1 MSFNVIKLGQL
12 LATLTD
18 YHANGA
24 YKALKENVELLDTPD
39 YALMIR
45 TTNFE
50 NDDFTDSVKYI
61 SKSAYDFLSK
71 SKVYPTDIIMNK
83 IANAGSVYL
92 MPDLSRPVSLAMN
105 LFLLRVD
112 NNKANPIY
120 VYIFLKINESYVK
133 QFANGSVTKTI
144 TKDAVRNLDIV
155 LPPRTEQDKIARSY
169 QIISNKINNNN
180 KINQTLEQMAQAL
193 FKSWFVDFE
202 PVKAKITAL
211 EAGGSQEDAM
221 LAAMTAISG
230 KDADAL
236 AVFEREH
243 PEQYAELKATAG
255 LFPSAMQESEL
266 GDIPEG
272 WKFQPFGELL
282 SHTIGG
288 DWGKDESD
296 DKHKMPVRIIRGT
309 DIPNIKSCQDSNV
322 PFRYVEEKKLKT
334 RSLNAGDIVIE
345 VSGGSPT
352 QPTGRSIYVTDEI
365 LKRLSLPVE
374 PASFCRLFR
383 PKSMELGMVLGLYL
397 EKIYQDGK
405 MWLYQNQST
414 GISNFQT
421 KVFLENEIVAVAPS
435 EILKAFYKISLPYV
449 KLMRSSENIK
459 LAQLR
464 DALLPK
470 LLSGEITLP
479 EAEQAVSEAENV

>member
-24 YKALKENVELLDTPD
+24 YKALKENVELLDTPN

-61 SKSAYDFLSK
+61 TKSAYDFLSK

-155 LPPRTEQDKIARSY
+155 LPPRTEQDKIARFY

-180 KINQTLEQMAQAL
+180 KINQSLEQMAQAL

-202 PVKAKITAL
+202 PIKAKIAVL
-211 EAGGSQEDAM
+211 EAGGSPEDAT

-236 AVFEREH
+236 VVFEREH
-243 PEQYAELKATAG
+243 PEQYVELKATAE
-255 LFPSAMQESEL
+255 LFPSAMQDSEL
-266 GDIPEG
+266 GEIPVGWVSEILGAVLEPKKGKNITKKTIEEGDIPVVAG
-272 WKFQPFGELL
+272 GLAPAYYHSKCNVTGPVI
-282 SHTIGG
+282 TISASGA
-288 DWGKDESD
+288 
-296 DKHKMPVRIIRGT
+296 
-309 DIPNIKSCQDSNV
+309 
-322 PFRYVEEKKLKT
+322 
-334 RSLNAGDIVIE
+334 NAGFVNLYHCDIWASDCSYINKTQTQFVYCFYTLLKSRQKEITHMQQGAAQPHVSPKDIMRLVI
-345 VSGGSPT
+345 VAPITALWQS
-352 QPTGRSIYVTDEI
+352 
-365 LKRLSLPVE
+365 
-374 PASFCRLFR
+374 
-383 PKSMELGMVLGLYL
+383 L
-397 EKIYQDGK
+397 EKILTSIYEQIG
-405 MWLYQNQST
+405 
-414 GISNFQT
+414 
-421 KVFLENEIVAVAPS
+421 VH
-435 EILKAFYKISLPYV
+435 
-449 KLMRSSENIK
+449 
-459 LAQLR
+459 LAQNMCLESLR
-464 DALLPK
+464 DILLPK

>member
-112 NNKANPIY
+112 NSKANPIY

-155 LPPRTEQDKIARSY
+155 LPPRAEQDKIARSY

-202 PVKAKITAL
+202 PVKAKIAVL

-221 LAAMTAISG
+221 LAAMAAISG
-230 KDADAL
+230 KNTDAL

-243 PEQYAELKATAG
+243 PEQYAELKATAE

-266 GDIPEG
+266 GAVPEG
-272 WKFQPFGELL
+272 WTSASLGSILEPKKGKNITKK
-282 SHTIGG
+282 TIEEGDVPVVAGG
-288 DWGKDESD
+288 LAPAYYHSKCNVTG
-296 DKHKMPVRIIRGT
+296 PVITISASGA
-309 DIPNIKSCQDSNV
+309 
-322 PFRYVEEKKLKT
+322 
-334 RSLNAGDIVIE
+334 NAGFVNLYHCDIWASDCSYINKTQTHFVYCFYTFLKIKQVEITHMQQGAAQPHVYPKDLMRLDIVI
-345 VSGGSPT
+345 PT
-352 QPTGRSIYVTDEI
+352 MALWKRLEEILNSIYGQIGVHLNQNI
-365 LKRLSLPVE
+365 
-374 PASFCRLFR
+374 
-383 PKSMELGMVLGLYL
+383 YL
-397 EKIYQDGK
+397 E
-405 MWLYQNQST
+405 S
-414 GISNFQT
+414 
-421 KVFLENEIVAVAPS
+421 
-435 EILKAFYKISLPYV
+435 
-449 KLMRSSENIK
+449 
-459 LAQLR
+459 LR
-464 DALLPK
+464 DTLLPK